1 MASITYCRF
10 LAINTLFCQAAYL
23 ETTWLA
29 SFSVSYSNF
38 TFIFK
43 LALKCSIVLV
53 LPIYSSPVIEN
64 RNDQLCITKIFLVK
78 KGLFC
83 SGLAW
88 RKLYR
93 RSNNDHRN
101 ERVGQRCLRRFDTG
115 SFLPSVVPDLNQ
127 KSFSVL
133 FPEIVTNVSVCGKV
147 STNYCITF
155 EFVPSLESF
164 LDFCLCSVFLLSGGL
179 KFLRC
184 LLELE
189 R

>member
-1 MASITYCRF
+1 MINFALQKYF
-10 LAINTLFCQAAYL
+10 L
-23 ETTWLA
+23 
-29 SFSVSYSNF
+29 S
-38 TFIFK
+38 
-43 LALKCSIVLV
+43 
-53 LPIYSSPVIEN
+53 
-64 RNDQLCITKIFLVK
+64 K

-83 SGLAW
+83 CGLAW

-101 ERVGQRCLRRFDTG
+101 ERVEQRCLRRYDTG

-133 FPEIVTNVSVCGKV
+133 FPEIVTNVSFLVCGKV

-189 R
+189 IQNINGVGNRKLICCIIVKCLEENIRNYKLTC